1 MGRTINTIL
10 NLRDNFS
17 PTLRRASENT
27 NQFRVQLRQANDA
40 SNKITSTFGTLAK
53 KALSV
58 GTAIA
63 GAAGV
68 SGGLVTKN
76 FMDYDSALRQ
86 AAASTGATT
95 TQIAELGETIKS
107 VYGNNFGESWEDVAN
122 SVAEVT
128 KNIGGTSDE
137 IKKATENALALRDTF
152 GYEIQESTRTVD
164 MMMKQFGITG
174 NEAFNLIAQ
183 GSQMGLDKNGN
194 FLDSLNEYSVHFK
207 QLGLGAEQMF
217 NIFSA
222 GASKGI
228 FDIDKMGDAFKEFG
242 IRGKDGSDS
251 TTEAFKTLGLNATE
265 MQNAFAKGGESAS
278 SAFQKTLE
286 ALKNLESPIERNLAG
301 VNLFG
306 TMWEDLG
313 EDAILAALDVN
324 NAFNKTAD
332 TMGEINQIKYS
343 SFTEVIKGI
352 GRQLEVAALPIG
364 EKLMP
369 YLNDFANF
377 LNNKLPPAVEKFT
390 GFLDNNLDTAINNAK
405 NVIDGLKTAF
415 EFLKNNMG
423 TILPIVSGI
432 AGALGAFVIVTKVVT
447 LFDKLR
453 NATALLNVT
462 LLANPITWVAIG
474 IGLLIAA
481 FVLAYKNSETFRNK
495 VNELWNT
502 LKPIATFIGTVFSV
516 VFANAFSTITAQ
528 AMNFISMIS
537 GILEGLITILNGI
550 ITFVIGVFT
559 GNWQM
564 AWQGVSDIF
573 NGIFI
578 QIESIAKGI
587 VNGIINTINGI
598 IGGINGLASK
608 ASEVPGLGWAAGI
621 NIPLI
626 PTFAK
631 GTNWFGGGVA
641 LVGEEGPE
649 LVNLP
654 SGSSVKTASQTKNI
668 LNQPNQNVQIT
679 VHVHGNFYSND
690 KAADELGEKIVNK
703 FITALGNT

>member
-40 SNKITSTFGTLAK
+40 SSKITSTFGTLAK
-53 KALSV
+53 SALNV
-58 GTAIA
+58 GKAIA
-63 GAAGV
+63 GVAGV
-68 SGGLVTKN
+68 SSGLVTKN

-95 TQIAELGETIKS
+95 TQMTELGETMKS

-152 GYEIQESTRTVD
+152 GYEVQESTRTAD
-164 MMMKQFGITG
+164 MMMKQFGLSG

-194 FLDSLNEYSVHFK
+194 LLDSLNEYSVHFK

-228 FDIDKMGDAFKEFG
+228 FDIDKMGDSFKEFG

-332 TMGEINQIKYS
+332 TMGEINKIKYS
-343 SFTEVIKGI
+343 SFSDVLKGI
-352 GRQLEVAALPIG
+352 GRQIEVAALPIG

-377 LNNKLPPAVEKFT
+377 LNSNLPQAVDIFT
-390 GFLDNNLDTAINNAK
+390 SFLDSNLDPTIEKAKKGFEDFK
-405 NVIDGLKTAF
+405 NVLV
-415 EFLKNNMG
+415 FLKDNMN
-423 TILPIVSGI
+423 TIIPVISGV
-432 AGALGAFVIVTKVVT
+432 AGGLAAFVIITKVVT
-447 LFDKLR
+447 LFNTFR
-453 NATALLNVT
+453 TATQGLTIAQALLNAT
-462 LLANPITWVAIG
+462 MLANPITWIAIG
-474 IGLLIAA
+474 IGVLIAA
-481 FVLAYKNSETFRNK
+481 FVWAYKNSDMLKNKISEFWNMLQSFADFVGGFFAEKFNSAWQSISNTFSGIWEGMK
-495 VNELWNT
+495 S
-502 LKPIATFIGTVFSV
+502 IATG
-516 VFANAFSTITAQ
+516 ALNAI
-528 AMNFISMIS
+528 ISPINNIIS
-537 GILEGLITILNGI
+537 
-550 ITFVIGVFT
+550 
-559 GNWQM
+559 
-564 AWQGVSDIF
+564 
-573 NGIFI
+573 
-578 QIESIAKGI
+578 
-587 VNGIINTINGI
+587 
-598 IGGINGLASK
+598 GINGLANK

-654 SGSSVKTASQTKNI
+654 SGSSVKTASQTKSI
-668 LNQPNQNVQIT
+668 LNKSSQNVQVT

-703 FITALGNT
+703 FITVLGNT

>member
-27 NQFRVQLRQANDA
+27 NQFKVQLRQANEA

-86 AAASTGATT
+86 AAASTGATAA
-95 TQIAELGETIKS
+95 QMGELGETIKS

-128 KNIGGTSDE
+128 KNIGGTSAE

-152 GYEIQESTRTVD
+152 GYEVQESTRTAD
-164 MMMKQFGITG
+164 MMMKQFGLSG

-207 QLGLGAEQMF
+207 QLGLGAETMF

-222 GASKGI
+222 GANKGI

-251 TTEAFKTLGLNATE
+251 TTEAFKTLGLNASE

-286 ALKNLESPIERNLAG
+286 ALKNLESPIQRNLAG

-306 TMWEDLG
+306 SLWEDIGG
-313 EDAILAALDVN
+313 EAVLAALDVN

-332 TMGEINQIKYS
+332 TMGEINSIKYS
-343 SFTEVIKGI
+343 SFTDVLKGI
-352 GRQLEVAALPIG
+352 GRQVEVAALPIG

-369 YLNDFANF
+369 YLNEFANF
-377 LNNKLPPAVEKFT
+377 LNAKLPQAVDMFT
-390 GFLDNNLDTAINNAK
+390 SFLDSNLDPTIEKAKKGFEGFK
-405 NVIDGLKTAF
+405 NVLVFLKDNMNIIIPVIAGVAGGLTAF
-415 EFLKNNMG
+415 
-423 TILPIVSGI
+423 V
-432 AGALGAFVIVTKVVT
+432 VVTKVVT
-447 LFDKLR
+447 LFYTFR
-453 NATALLNVT
+453 IATQGLTIAQALLNAT
-462 LLANPITWVAIG
+462 MLANPITWVAIG
-474 IGLLIAA
+474 IGVLIAA
-481 FVLAYKNSETFRNK
+481 FVWAYKNSDMLKNKISEFWNMLQSFADFVGGFFAEKFNSAWQSISNTFSGIWEGMK
-495 VNELWNT
+495 S
-502 LKPIATFIGTVFSV
+502 IATG
-516 VFANAFSTITAQ
+516 ALNAI
-528 AMNFISMIS
+528 ISP
-537 GILEGLITILNGI
+537 
-550 ITFVIGVFT
+550 
-559 GNWQM
+559 
-564 AWQGVSDIF
+564 
-573 NGIFI
+573 
-578 QIESIAKGI
+578 
-587 VNGIINTINGI
+587 INNI

-608 ASEVPGLGWAAGI
+608 ASEIPGLGWAAGI

-668 LNQPNQNVQIT
+668 LNKPSQNVQVT
-679 VHVHGNFYSND
+679 VHIHGNFYSND

>member
-17 PTLRRASENT
+17 PTLRRAAENT

-40 SNKITSTFGTLAK
+40 SNKITSTFGKLAK
-53 KALSV
+53 AALGT
-58 GTAIA
+58 GTALA
-63 GAAGV
+63 GAGIAV
-68 SGGLVTKN
+68 ATKS
-76 FMDYDSALRQ
+76 FVDYDNALRQ
-86 AAASTGATT
+86 AAASTGATAA
-95 TQIAELGETIKS
+95 QMGELGDTIKS
-107 VYGNNFGESWEDVAN
+107 IYANNFGESWEDVAN

-137 IKKATENALALRDTF
+137 IKKATENALTLRDTF
-152 GYEIQESTRTVD
+152 GYEIQESTRTAD
-164 MMMKQFGITG
+164 MMMKQFGLSG

-207 QLGLGAEQMF
+207 QLGIGATEMF

-222 GASKGI
+222 GANKGI

-251 TTEAFKTLGLNATE
+251 TTKAFKTLGLNATE
-265 MQNAFAKGGESAS
+265 MQNAFAKGGEAAS
-278 SAFQKTLE
+278 SAFQQTLA
-286 ALKNLESPIERNLAG
+286 ALKSLDNPVERNLAG

-306 TMWEDLG
+306 SLWEDLG
-313 EDAILAALDVN
+313 EEAVLAALDIGAV
-324 NAFNKTAD
+324 FNKTAD
-332 TMGEINQIKYS
+332 TMGEINKIKYS

-352 GRQLEVAALPIG
+352 GRQLEVAAIPIG

-369 YLNDFANF
+369 HLNDFANF
-377 LNNKLPPAVEKFT
+377 LNNKLPPAVENFT

-405 NVIDGLKTAF
+405 NVVNGLKTAF

-423 TILPIVSGI
+423 TILPIASGVV
-432 AGALGAFVIVTKVVT
+432 GALGAFVVVTKVVT

-453 NATALLNVT
+453 NATALLNTT

-502 LKPIATFIGTVFSV
+502 LQPIATFIGTVFSV
-516 VFANAFSTITAQ
+516 VFINAFSTITAQ
-528 AMNFISMIS
+528 AMNFISMI
-537 GILEGLITILNGI
+537 GGVLEGLITILNGI
-550 ITFVIGVFT
+550 ITFVVGVFT

-573 NGIFI
+573 SGIFTTI
-578 QIESIAKGI
+578 DSIARGI
-587 VNGIINTINGI
+587 VNGIISTINGI
-598 IGGINGLASK
+598 IGGINDLASK

-668 LNQPNQNVQIT
+668 LNKPSQNVQVT
-679 VHVHGNFYSND
+679 VHIHGNFYSND

>member
-17 PTLRRASENT
+17 PTLRQTSENT
-27 NQFRVQLRQANDA
+27 NKFKADLHEANAVSD
-40 SNKITSTFGTLAK
+40 KITGSFGKFAKTALGFGT
-53 KALSV
+53 AL
-58 GTAIA
+58 A
-63 GAAGV
+63 GA
-68 SGGLVTKN
+68 GLAVATKS
-76 FMDYDSALRQ
+76 FVDYDSALRQ
-86 AAASTGATT
+86 AAASTGATAT
-95 TQIAELGETIKS
+95 EMEDLGDVIKG
-107 VYGNNFGESWEDVAN
+107 VYANNFGESWEDIAN
-122 SVAEVT
+122 SVAEVK
-128 KNIGGTSDE
+128 KNIGGTSEE
-137 IKKATENALALRDTF
+137 IQKATENAIALRDTF
-152 GYEIQESTRTVD
+152 GYEVQETTRTAD

-207 QLGLGAEQMF
+207 QLGLGVEQMF

-222 GASKGI
+222 GANKGI
-228 FDIDKMGDAFKEFG
+228 FDIDKMGDSFKEFG
-242 IRGKDGSDS
+242 IRGKDGSAT
-251 TTEAFKTLGLNATE
+251 TTEAFNMLGLNAE
-265 MQNAFAKGGESAS
+265 KMQSAFANGGEAAS
-278 SAFQKTLE
+278 SAFQQTLT
-286 ALKNLESPIERNLAG
+286 ALKNLEDPVQRNLAG

-313 EDAILAALDVN
+313 EEAVLAALDVE

-332 TMGEINQIKYS
+332 TMGEINKIKYS
-343 SFTEVIKGI
+343 SFTEVIKGV

-377 LNNKLPPAVEKFT
+377 LNEKLPPAVEKFT
-390 GFLDNNLDTAINNAK
+390 GFLDNNLDTAIENAK

-415 EFLKNNMG
+415 EFLKNNMD
-423 TILPIVSGI
+423 TILPIASGV
-432 AGALGAFVIVTKVVT
+432 AGALAGFVIVTKIIS
-447 LFDKLR
+447 LFNKFQT
-453 NATALLNVT
+453 ATKLLNST
-462 LLANPITWVAIG
+462 LWANPITLIAIG

-502 LKPIATFIGTVFSV
+502 LQPLATFIGTIFSV
-516 VFANAFSTITAQ
+516 VFVNAFSLITSQ
-528 AMNFISMIS
+528 AMNFIGMIS

-550 ITFVIGVFT
+550 ITFIIGVFT

-564 AWQGVSDIF
+564 AWQGISDIF

-598 IGGINGLASK
+598 IGGINDLADK

-631 GTNWFGGGVA
+631 GTNWFGGGIA

-668 LNQPNQNVQIT
+668 LNKPSQNVQVT

-690 KAADELGEKIVNK
+690 KAADELGEKIVKK
-703 FITALGNT
+703 FITVLENK